1 MENKEKKGIFERVY
15 DWFNGLT
22 LKGVLGA
29 VLTAFVIL
37 IILICL
43 SFLPT
48 IFSRFSSSL
57 SAALYSVFVPAES
70 SSVTVDKKIINS
82 GEDFTITFKKG
93 DSTDSG
99 LFAVSH
105 ACGDNADLFAVLS
118 NGLKKIDCDTPYYLL
133 ENDSA
138 VKIRATTQDS
148 VVRLAVDASFENN
161 DTQKVD
167 KIGVARVTIKND
179 SVGLVTTSTPPAA
192 TSTGTNAAVNT
203 NVTPANQT
211 YYTAPVVQPIYIG
224 KPDLAVR
231 MLQVGLL
238 NSGTNVISSRTQ
250 FSYNDMVGIKFEVRN
265 DGDANTGP
273 WTFTATLP
281 SVSTPTYN
289 SNSQISLKP
298 GESIIFT
305 LGFSNLVS
313 QYTDTITVNVD
324 PLNLVTESNENN
336 NTLTSVITN
345 INYNNNNT
353 NSGYYDSYGN
363 WINNNNNN
371 YNYNTTGC
379 YIGGTY
385 VANCNNSNYN
395 NNNSGYYDSYGNWIS
410 NNNYNN
416 NNSGYYDSYGNWIS
430 SNNNNYNNNNNYSTL
445 GVTCYATQ
453 NAGRTI
459 TWYASAFGGSGNYT
473 YSWGG
478 DENLYGSY
486 QNVSKTY
493 SYMGTKDAIVTVSSN
508 GYYVSHTCTTYVY

>member
-48 IFSRFSSSL
+48 IFSSFSSSL

-345 INYNNNNT
+345 INYNNN
-353 NSGYYDSYGN
+353 
-363 WINNNNNN
+363 
-371 YNYNTTGC
+371 
-379 YIGGTY
+379 
-385 VANCNNSNYN
+385 SNYN
-395 NNNSGYYDSYGNWIS
+395 NNT
-410 NNNYNN
+410 
-416 NNSGYYDSYGNWIS
+416 NSGYYDSYGNWIS